1 MSGTP
6 STVKPSKAAAL
17 ASLSSIIA
25 GTQKHTPNGSLT
37 FGNVTYAATTLVQ
50 TLQGLLD
57 AMAAHDAAVAK
68 AKDLLLALRD
78 SNAKVGPVYRAYKR
92 YLVATYGDAT
102 QTLADYGL
110 KPHKATGPRTVEQKA
125 AAKAQSLATRE
136 ARGTKGKKQK
146 AGIKGVVT
154 KPATTVANP
163 PAAPAPVTT
172 PAKPAT

>member
-1 MSGTP
+1 MSGT
-6 STVKPSKAAAL
+6 SSKVKPNKAAAL

-78 SNAKVGPVYRAYKR
+78 SDAKVGPVYRAYKR
-92 YLVATYGDAT
+92 YLVATYGDAV

-110 KPHKATGPRTVEQKA
+110 QPLKAKAPLSVEQKA
-125 AAKAQSLATRE
+125 AALAQLRATRK
-136 ARGTKGKKQK
+136 ARGTTSKKQK
-146 AGIKGVVT
+146 AAIKGTVT
-154 KPATTVANP
+154 EPATTVENP
-163 PAAPAPVTT
+163 PAAPAPATT

>member
-17 ASLSSIIA
+17 ASLGSIIA

-78 SNAKVGPVYRAYKR
+78 TNAKVGPIYRAYSR

-110 KPHKATGPRTVEQKA
+110 KPLKARAPLSVEQKA
-125 AAKAQSLATRE
+125 AAKAQSKATRE
-136 ARGTKGKKQK
+136 ARGTMGKKQK
-146 AGIKGVVT
+146 AAIKGVVT
-154 KPATTVANP
+154 KPVTTVVTP
-163 PAAPAPVTT
+163 PAAPAPVAA